1 MYKMSI
7 FSKESFE
14 PPLGEV
20 VLTLGGMISAANHTD
35 VVRQLISSA
44 SYNPCGNFYLV
55 PGQSI
60 NIKLKPALKEA
71 ESVVRKE
78 WLECKGRG
86 KFHAWKGHITLSG
99 ESE

>member
-35 VVRQLISSA
+35 VVRNLFHLHPTIHVVI
-44 SYNPCGNFYLV
+44 CIWCLV
-55 PGQSI
+55 
-60 NIKLKPALKEA
+60 KA
-71 ESVVRKE
+71 
-78 WLECKGRG
+78 
-86 KFHAWKGHITLSG
+86 
-99 ESE
+99 